1 MAKKTVR
8 PFNVTIPLTHA
19 QRTAQ
24 QKFSL
29 PSAKVNIVYTKGL
42 YMPMFE
48 ICGLIHPLSTVEPNV
63 TLLWKVTLM
72 LELEQCTAYL
82 LIS

>member
-1 MAKKTVR
+1 MTKKTVG

-24 QKFSL
+24 QKFSV
-29 PSAKVNIVYTKGL
+29 PSAKANIAYAKCL

-48 ICGLIHPLSTVEPNV
+48 ICGLIHPLSTVV
-63 TLLWKVTLM
+63 
-72 LELEQCTAYL
+72 
-82 LIS
+82 